1 MVEIE
6 KEKASKKLERQTT
19 AMFPSRNE
27 APTEKTFIQV
37 RKWMIII
44 SVFFLKICFVPG
56 NFHANLSSKLKL
68 HISINKGFILKYGI
82 LH

>member
-44 SVFFLKICFVPG
+44 SVFFLE
-56 NFHANLSSKLKL
+56 NLSRAGEFSC
-68 HISINKGFILKYGI
+68 
-82 LH
+82 

>member
-44 SVFFLKICFVPG
+44 NVFLE
-56 NFHANLSSKLKL
+56 NLSRAGEFSC
-68 HISINKGFILKYGI
+68 
-82 LH
+82 